1 MAKHG
6 EAPLESAHQQAADSD
21 IVLDELIGYA
31 LRRAQIQVFQHLVEQ
46 LNEFDLRPAQFS
58 ALAIIDQNPG
68 PTQTDL
74 ARSLA
79 IDPPQVVPML
89 NKLEALGL
97 ALRVRSKLDKRS
109 YGLYLSKAG
118 EALLKRL
125 KGVAAQSDIAATANL
140 TPQER
145 AQLLGLLQKIYQP
158 APEVEDQSTQD

>member
-1 MAKHG
+1 MAKYSDPAL
-6 EAPLESAHQQAADSD
+6 EAASTQAGDSE

-46 LNEFDLRPAQFS
+46 LAEHDLRPAQFS
-58 ALAIIDQNPG
+58 ALAIIGQNDG

-74 ARSLA
+74 ARKLA

-97 ALRVRSKLDKRS
+97 ALRVRSKVDKRS

-118 EALLKRL
+118 ETLLKHL
-125 KGVAAQSDIAATANL
+125 KQVAAQSDVAATGNL

-158 APEVEDQSTQD
+158 GTEA

>member
-46 LNEFDLRPAQFS
+46 LNEFDLRPAHFS

-125 KGVAAQSDIAATANL
+125 KDVAAQSDIAATANL
-140 TPQER
+140 TTQER
-145 AQLLGLLQKIYQP
+145 AQLLGLLQKVYQP
-158 APEVEDQSTQD
+158 APVVEAPSTQD